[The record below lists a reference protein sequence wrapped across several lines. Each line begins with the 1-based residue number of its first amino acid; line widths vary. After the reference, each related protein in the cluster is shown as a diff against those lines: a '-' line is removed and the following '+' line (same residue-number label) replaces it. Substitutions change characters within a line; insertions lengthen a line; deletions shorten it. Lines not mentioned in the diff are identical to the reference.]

1 MLTFA
6 WLGDHFKYHAEYDGA
21 GIRAFYPWMNGQKKV
36 KYGGFSILPFSL
48 PHGDMQSYGFY
59 ITHDEIGKMLFLTDF
74 EYCPYSFDKYN
85 VNHIL
90 IECNYDLEYIDVDA
104 PNFKHKVTGHCELQ
118 TCKEFV
124 RHNQSKHLRNVVLIH
139 GSDMTLD
146 SKQAV
151 KEIESVVDPDVNVV
165 YATKGLQMML
175 KRDVF

>member
-36 KYGGFSILPFSL
+36 KYGGFEIVPFEN
-48 PHGDMQSYGFY
+48 PHGEGISYGFY
-59 ITHDEIGKMLFLTDF
+59 IKHEELGKMLFITDAEF
-74 EYCPYSFDKYN
+74 VKYDFSG
-85 VNHIL
+85 VDINHVL
-90 IECNYDLEYIDVDA
+90 IECNYDMQYIDVEA